1 LSHSFKF
8 YAVESDTI
16 VAVSQHSHPE
26 GVKLKVIWL
35 SDFFD
40 PHNSSVLTTLVPQ
53 TMSLPGCN
61 FEPDTDFRT
70 PRLINDTWHIELRRG
85 AHIFALSLACNHSTA
100 TLSSI
105 FSPPKGSRIEI
116 TGWGTQHVYQFAD
129 QSSELL
135 QLDPRPGAAALER
148 RLSRRTP
155 VLVSIPVENDAG
167 DLSTGLSFDEWT
179 GVGIVPWY
187 SDASIQSFNRLTVII
202 V

>member
-1 LSHSFKF
+1 LRHSFKF

-16 VAVSQHSHPE
+16 IAVSKHSNPE
-26 GVKLKVIWL
+26 GVKLQVIWL

-40 PHNSSVLTTLVPQ
+40 PSNSSVLTTLVPQ
-53 TMSLPGCN
+53 TMSLPGCD

-70 PRLINDTWHIELRRG
+70 PRLISGTWHIELRRDT
-85 AHIFALSLACNHSTA
+85 HILALSLACDHSTG

-105 FSPPKGSRIEI
+105 SSPPEGSGIEI

-129 QSSELL
+129 QCFELL
-135 QLDPRPGAAALER
+135 QLDPRPGVAALER

-155 VLVSIPVENDAG
+155 VFVDIPLENDEGA
-167 DLSTGLSFDEWT
+167 LSTGLSFDEWT

-187 SDASIQSFNRLTVII
+187 WDASIQSFNRLTVI
-202 V
+202 VV